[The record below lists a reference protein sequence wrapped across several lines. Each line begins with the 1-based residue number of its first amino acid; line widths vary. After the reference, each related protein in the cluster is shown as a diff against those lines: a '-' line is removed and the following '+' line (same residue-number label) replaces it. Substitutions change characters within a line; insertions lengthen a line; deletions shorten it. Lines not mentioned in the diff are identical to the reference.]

1 MADTWQLIS
10 DCYNRMLAL
19 LNLQLEL
26 VNGSVSDENL
36 DEIHRIESD
45 KQQLRTAI
53 DELIKQNGY
62 SLTEHQKQ
70 QLIQIIEL
78 LQLKTNQLQNQV
90 TALYEENSKSMKQ
103 VSTHRKTL
111 KAYGNIQNSDIVS
124 FYFDEKK

>member
-1 MADTWQLIS
+1 
-10 DCYNRMLAL
+10 MLAL